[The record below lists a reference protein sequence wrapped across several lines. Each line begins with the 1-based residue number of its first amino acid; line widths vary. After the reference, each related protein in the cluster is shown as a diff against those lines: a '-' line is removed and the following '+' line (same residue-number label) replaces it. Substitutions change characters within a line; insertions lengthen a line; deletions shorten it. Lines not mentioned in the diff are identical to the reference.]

1 MSFEKTSV
9 NLGIPY
15 VTVGEGDAAVYVCEN
30 GVAFTRKEFSE
41 TFNDRESLLEE
52 YNRRSRQGNLFDFDK
67 AKEGILAV
75 KTEERLVETKK
86 KERLAEVKKKVPKS
100 IAILCFSLLAV
111 SLGSAYISTLHTATY
126 LAGYVDIFSAW
137 VMSAVVTV
145 YCSTAFEVI
154 ILFYDNRRYILSFIF
169 AMLWLMVVVFSMVT
183 TVAVF
188 FDRYNFNVLAIQEE
202 NTELDSSRIA
212 LEILAKKEQAIRESI
227 EEKKADMEYRR
238 TVGYATTAVRVEL
251 NKLQEELQSCLDEQ
265 QRIAMEAPQAVSENV
280 QKKETFSQYLG
291 RKTGI
296 DGGIIEFI
304 LSTLSAVFINL
315 ISPFSVTVVISLLNN
330 KEEK

>member
-1 MSFEKTSV
+1 MPFEKTSV

-15 VTVGEGDAAVYVCEN
+15 VTVGEGDDAVYVCEN

-52 YNRRSRQGNLFDFDK
+52 YNRRSRQGNLFDFDR

-75 KTEERLVETKK
+75 KTEERLAGT
-86 KERLAEVKKKVPKS
+86 KKKVPKS

-154 ILFYDNRRYILSFIF
+154 ILFYDNKRYILSFIF
-169 AMLWLMVVVFSMVT
+169 ALLWLMVVVFSMVT

-212 LEILAKKEQAIRESI
+212 LDILAKKEQAIRESI

-238 TVGYATTAVRVEL
+238 TVDYATTAVRLEL
-251 NKLQEELQSCLDEQ
+251 NRLQDELQECLDEQ

-296 DGGIIEFI
+296 DGGVIEFI

-315 ISPFSVTVVISLLNN
+315 ISPFSVTVVISLFNN